1 MRISDWSSDVCSSD
15 LRPLRY
21 SITNEGLLI
30 VGSETGMVVVPES
43 NIIEKGRLGPGQM
56 IAVDLDE
63 GRFYHDGE
71 IKDRI
76 ASAQPYGEWV
86 KGFTSFSGLK
96 GFDAADTAQRFG
108 RAEQIGRAQVRTP
121 APN

>member
-1 MRISDWSSDVCSSD
+1 
-15 LRPLRY
+15 
-21 SITNEGLLI
+21 
-30 VGSETGMVVVPES
+30 MVLVPES

-96 GFDAADTAQRFG
+96 GFDAAEPAQRFE
-108 RAEQIGRAQVRTP
+108 RAELIRRQVAVGRPQEELEWLLSTLGENAKDGLGIVGTNTHRSD
-121 APN
+121 

>member
-1 MRISDWSSDVCSSD
+1 MT
-15 LRPLRY
+15 PLFPSTMLFRSY
-21 SITNEGLLI
+21 ITNEGLLI

-96 GFDAADTAQRFG
+96 GFDAA
-108 RAEQIGRAQVRTP
+108 EIGRASCRERVCQYV
-121 APN
+121 